1 MPGIQKQNGNWNPGT
16 PTAVGLYTLLGSRS
30 SWSLNAFLRSRKSLA
45 TSFQRVWNAL
55 RLRLSNLMIVECEPY
70 EFLKEGAAELVAML
84 VEATCIFIR
93 LVLTTLWPIPKLIRS
108 SRIWLL
114 LGFLKLCEFPTLLN
128 WSQLLVCDLLITNCT
143 ITESLQHDAWCI
155 FSDCT
160 YLFRERSYKL
170 TRMQNGDPTSFL
182 LRLLVRNEPTRKD
195 KMCKWR
201 NSSANLSIAFQAAK
215 AHVDAKHVE
224 ALRALRHWVE
234 FGRIQGSGYRISRKC
249 NSFSE
254 LIPHHWRWLELFGDP
269 KLRSE

>member
-1 MPGIQKQNGNWNPGT
+1 MAAVLLCQAFKNRMETGT
-16 PTAVGLYTLLGSRS
+16 LELLLLLGYIPWVIKCIPSFKEIS
-30 SWSLNAFLRSRKSLA
+30 CN

-93 LVLTTLWPIPKLIRS
+93 LVLTTLWPIPKLVQS

-155 FSDCT
+155 FSDCA

-195 KMCKWR
+195 EMCGGTPQHI
-201 NSSANLSIAFQAAK
+201 SAS
-215 AHVDAKHVE
+215 H
-224 ALRALRHWVE
+224 
-234 FGRIQGSGYRISRKC
+234 SR
-249 NSFSE
+249 
-254 LIPHHWRWLELFGDP
+254 LP
-269 KLRSE
+269 KRTLMRSM